1 MRKRLKNWLD
11 RLRAEIRGE
20 VNIGKPGERG
30 RTYAKAVLK
39 PSISAKVY
47 RVSEG
52 KWYDLG
58 KIC

>member
-1 MRKRLKNWLD
+1 MFKEWLEK
-11 RLRAEIRGE
+11 LRAELRGE

-30 RTYAKAVLK
+30 RTYAKAEGK

-47 RVSEG
+47 RASEG

-58 KIC
+58 KISGD

>member
-1 MRKRLKNWLD
+1 MEK
-11 RLRAEIRGE
+11 LRAEVRGE

-30 RTYAKAVLK
+30 RTYAKAEGK

-47 RVSEG
+47 RASEG

-58 KIC
+58 KISGD